1 MHPMLVDELVRLS
14 DADRKARLMREVR
27 KRPSPVREPREWSIS
42 ALAHSIK
49 IRRARAL
56 LRPRLTTW

>member
-1 MHPMLVDELVRLS
+1 MHPMLGDELVRMS

-27 KRPSPVREPREWSIS
+27 KRPSPVREPRDWSIP
-42 ALAHSIK
+42 AFAHWMK